1 MRPMQFLIKLVHPL
15 FIAVLA
21 SCGTGLVDNGVL
33 DLEHDFQIAT
43 VEGVYSMKV
52 PSYMSESTELSED
65 ASLQYENLIQDCYL
79 IVIDENTNEFIDIF
93 EELEMLDNT
102 KSALEN
108 YTLYQKE
115 SISNTMVVTS
125 TSYLRELKINGNK
138 ALMVQIDGGVPE
150 VDTDVTYLLTVI
162 QGKTNMYTLLYWT
175 TKENSENALLH
186 FEQSI
191 RTFQDL

>member
-1 MRPMQFLIKLVHPL
+1 MPMQFSIKLILPL
-15 FIAVLA
+15 LIAVL
-21 SCGTGLVDNGVL
+21 SNCGTGLINSGML
-33 DLEHDFQIAT
+33 DLERDFQTAT
-43 VEGVYSMKV
+43 AEGVYTLKV
-52 PSYMSESTELSED
+52 PNYMSATTDLSED

-93 EELEMLDNT
+93 QELEMLDST

-108 YTLYQKE
+108 YTIYQKE
-115 SISNTMVVTS
+115 SISNTMDVTS
-125 TSYLRELKINGNK
+125 TSELRELNINGNRG
-138 ALMVQIDGGVPE
+138 LMIQIDGGVPE

-162 QGKTNMYTLLYWT
+162 EGKTNMFTLLYWT